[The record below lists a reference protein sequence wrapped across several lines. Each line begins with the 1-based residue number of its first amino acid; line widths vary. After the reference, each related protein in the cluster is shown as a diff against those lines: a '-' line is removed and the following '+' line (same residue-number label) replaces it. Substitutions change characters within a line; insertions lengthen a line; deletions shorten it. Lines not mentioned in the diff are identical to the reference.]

1 MVKRSRKNQTNILIL
16 KVFAICFA
24 FIILIAGLFYYRREV
39 ANNQLAQQAAQE
51 RLEKEQALKQKENF
65 IKVVAPIAQREDKQ
79 YGVLPSVTIA
89 QACLESNYG
98 QSTLAKDYNNL
109 FGVKGTDPNTSKVLT
124 TKEFVNGQWETIH
137 GRFQIYDS
145 YDAAIRAHTML
156 FVKGTTWNPNQYQHV
171 LAAKDYKEQ
180 AKALETDGYATDPS
194 YANKLINLIEEFNL
208 NQYDN

>member
-1 MVKRSRKNQTNILIL
+1 MVRKSRKNRTDLSIFKLFGICLI
-16 KVFAICFA
+16 V
-24 FIILIAGLFYYRREV
+24 IILFAGLFYYRRHV
-39 ANNQLAQQAAQE
+39 VNDQLSRQAAQE
-51 RLEKEQALKQKENF
+51 RLEKQEALKQKENF

-98 QSTLAKDYNNL
+98 QSTLAKEYNNL
-109 FGVKGTDPNTSKVLT
+109 FGVKGTNPNTSKVLT
-124 TKEFVNGQWETIH
+124 TKEFVNGRWETIH

-145 YDAAIRAHTML
+145 YDAAIRAHTLL

-171 LAAKDYKEQ
+171 LAAKDYKTQ
-180 AKALETDGYATDPS
+180 AKALETDGYATDPT
-194 YANKLINLIEEFNL
+194 YANKLINLIEEFHL

>member
-1 MVKRSRKNQTNILIL
+1 MARKSRKNRTDLSIFKLFGICLI
-16 KVFAICFA
+16 V
-24 FIILIAGLFYYRREV
+24 IILFAGLFYYRRHV
-39 ANNQLAQQAAQE
+39 VNNQLSRQAEQE
-51 RLEKEQALKQKENF
+51 RLEKQEALKQKENF

-98 QSTLAKDYNNL
+98 QSTLAKEYNNL
-109 FGVKGTDPNTSKVLT
+109 FGVKGTNPNTSKVLT
-124 TKEFVNGQWETIH
+124 TKEFVNGRWETIH

-145 YDAAIRAHTML
+145 YDASIRAHTLL

-171 LAAKDYKEQ
+171 LAAKDYKTQ
-180 AKALETDGYATDPS
+180 AKALETDGYATDPT
-194 YANKLINLIEEFNL
+194 YANKLINLIEEFKL